1 MMISVISNFLYFF
14 LFYPFD
20 VGKEK
25 TVNIL
30 RLNQQEIIQSSIST
44 TETNYE
50 QTSNGNASKP
60 IFSLSPNVS
69 RDDIDGP
76 TTNQHISSVSVEQRM
91 SSHLGNDLTPQSVS
105 RNNNIIFCP
114 KKFVPAQKKHD
125 IAEEKMVLES
135 KNVSNNDK
143 IKPKWSPGVTSQE
156 DEPKY
161 KKIQPIFQKPKS
173 PHKIT

>member
-1 MMISVISNFLYFF
+1 MMLSVISNFFYFF
-14 LFYPFD
+14 LLDQFD
-20 VGKEK
+20 AGKEK

-30 RLNQQEIIQSSIST
+30 RLNQQEIIQSKFST

-50 QTSNGNASKP
+50 QPSNGNASKP

-69 RDDIDGP
+69 RDDMDGP
-76 TTNQHISSVSVEQRM
+76 TRNQNISAVTEDQSR
-91 SSHLGNDLTPQSVS
+91 SSHIENTFPPQSVS
-105 RNNNIIFCP
+105 RNNNIVFCP
-114 KKFVPAQKKHD
+114 KKFVPAKKKDD
-125 IAEEKMVLES
+125 IIEAKTVLES

-143 IKPKWSPGVTSQE
+143 IKPKWSPGVTSHQ

>member
-1 MMISVISNFLYFF
+1 MLSFLE
-14 LFYPFD
+14 
-20 VGKEK
+20 EK

-30 RLNQQEIIQSSIST
+30 RLNQHEIIQSKIST

-69 RDDIDGP
+69 RDDMDGP
-76 TTNQHISSVSVEQRM
+76 TRNQNISAVTEDQSR
-91 SSHLGNDLTPQSVS
+91 SSHIENTFPPQSVS
-105 RNNNIIFCP
+105 RNNNIVFCP
-114 KKFVPAQKKHD
+114 KKFVPAKKKDD
-125 IAEEKMVLES
+125 IIEAKTVLES

-143 IKPKWSPGVTSQE
+143 IKPKWSPGVTSHE